1 MIGNKRSLLYF
12 ATSNESIYLVGYLY
26 RMWLKLEMLHTMLR
40 VKTNENRNGWN
51 HQPGKLHASQNGKT
65 PYSSKPCTQIFQKTM
80 PSFNLTKSIL
90 SSGKKPFTHRML
102 RNSSNGM
109 AKSLLAKYD
118 CSEQVHLIAISKP
131 TKKSTQFI
139 QKFLALFAGGPGPMQ
154 IRTAVKLLEVPK
166 KRSMTLTKGKC
177 KAKREAPL

>member
-1 MIGNKRSLLYF
+1 MIGNKWSLLYF
-12 ATSNESIYLVGYLY
+12 ATSNESMYLVGYGY
-26 RMWLKLEMLHTMLR
+26 SMWLQLEMLHTMLG

-65 PYSSKPCTQIFQKTM
+65 PYSSKPRTQIFQKTM

-90 SSGKKPFTHRML
+90 NSGKNPSHIGCWVITLQMESLNLSWQNTIAQSKYI
-102 RNSSNGM
+102 SSQYQN
-109 AKSLLAKYD
+109 
-118 CSEQVHLIAISKP
+118 Q
-131 TKKSTQFI
+131 KKSTQFI

-154 IRTAVKLLEVPK
+154 IKTAVKLLEVPK